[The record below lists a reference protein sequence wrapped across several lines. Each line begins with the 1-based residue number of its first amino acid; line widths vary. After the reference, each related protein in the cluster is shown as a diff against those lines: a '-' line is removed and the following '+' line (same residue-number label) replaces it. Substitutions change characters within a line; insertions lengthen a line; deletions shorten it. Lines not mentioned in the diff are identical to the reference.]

1 MIELNYDLGEYSEDI
16 SDEIIE
22 KIRHIISEALEIHG
36 LSGSYEVS
44 LSFVDD
50 EEIREINCQY
60 RKKDTK
66 TDVLSF
72 PMFTREEI
80 DAMTNAQSQ
89 ALSATPELLGDII
102 ISVPTAKAQAIEYD
116 HSFTREICFLACH
129 SILHLL
135 GYDHEHEEETA
146 VMQNMERQILGKAG
160 ITREHD
166 HEGN

>member
-1 MIELNYDLGEYSEDI
+1 MIELNYDLGEYAEDI

-80 DAMTNAQSQ
+80 DTMTNSQAQ
-89 ALSATPELLGDII
+89 ALSAAPELLGDII
-102 ISVPTAKAQAIEYD
+102 ISVPTAKTQAIDYN
-116 HSFTREICFLACH
+116 HSFT
-129 SILHLL
+129 
-135 GYDHEHEEETA
+135 
-146 VMQNMERQILGKAG
+146 
-160 ITREHD
+160 
-166 HEGN
+166 

>member
-1 MIELNYDLGEYSEDI
+1 MIELNYDLGEHSEDI

-36 LSGSYEVS
+36 LNGSYEVS

-50 EEIREINCQY
+50 EEIRKINFQY

-80 DAMTNAQSQ
+80 DAMINKQSQ
-89 ALSATPELLGDII
+89 ALSAAPELLGDII
-102 ISVPTAKAQAIEYD
+102 ISVPTAKAQAIEYN
-116 HSFTREICFLACH
+116 HSFVREICFLACH

-135 GYDHEHEEETA
+135 GYDHGHEEETA
-146 VMQNMERQILGKAG
+146 LMQNMERQILGKAG

>member
-1 MIELNYDLGEYSEDI
+1 MIELNYDLGEYAEDI

-66 TDVLSF
+66 TESTTLRHLKSRK
-72 PMFTREEI
+72 PQPKNPPKSNPLPSNPTR
-80 DAMTNAQSQ
+80 
-89 ALSATPELLGDII
+89 G
-102 ISVPTAKAQAIEYD
+102 
-116 HSFTREICFLACH
+116 
-129 SILHLL
+129 
-135 GYDHEHEEETA
+135 
-146 VMQNMERQILGKAG
+146 
-160 ITREHD
+160 
-166 HEGN
+166 